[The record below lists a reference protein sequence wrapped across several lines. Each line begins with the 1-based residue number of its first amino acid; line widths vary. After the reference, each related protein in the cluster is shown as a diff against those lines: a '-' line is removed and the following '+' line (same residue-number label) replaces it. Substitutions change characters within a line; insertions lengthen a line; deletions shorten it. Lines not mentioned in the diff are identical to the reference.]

1 MTTKEIGN
9 RIKDKRNRL
18 KLTQKDV
25 ALSTGLGIRFIT
37 EVENG
42 KPTCEIEKVLQ
53 LLTAL
58 GLKITI
64 NG

>member
-9 RIKDKRNRL
+9 RIKDKRNFL
-18 KLTQKDV
+18 ELTQKDV
-25 ALSTGLGIRFIT
+25 ALATGLGIRFIS
-37 EVENG
+37 EAENG

-53 LLTAL
+53 LLSAL

>member
-9 RIKDKRNRL
+9 RIKDKRNL
-18 KLTQKDV
+18 LELTQKDV
-25 ALSTGLGIRFIT
+25 ALSTGLGIRFIS
-37 EVENG
+37 EAENG

-53 LLTAL
+53 LLSAL